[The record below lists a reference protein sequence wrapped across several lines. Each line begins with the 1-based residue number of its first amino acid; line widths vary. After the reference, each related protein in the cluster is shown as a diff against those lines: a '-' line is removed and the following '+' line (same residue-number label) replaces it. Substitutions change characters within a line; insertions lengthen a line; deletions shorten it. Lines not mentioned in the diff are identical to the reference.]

1 LKRKIAML
9 WSICGVV
16 GLYTVAYIGCGI
28 YFTLK
33 PTAAIPGW
41 LEKLFLPVDWL
52 LGWLVRRP

>member
-1 LKRKIAML
+1 ML